1 MFVLK
6 RDGTEEPIHFDKITK
21 RINKLVT
28 GDEKKFIQ
36 PILIAQKVVGNI
48 VPGITTEELDNLSAD
63 VCINMCTTHPSYAL
77 LAGKILVSNLHK
89 KTLNSFV
96 EKQELIQENLKFLDE
111 SYLNWIKENRE
122 AINAM
127 VVYDRDYLFD
137 YFGFKTLERAYLI
150 KVNNKIVERP
160 QDMFMRVAS
169 FIGKGNLELIK
180 KTYDLMSVGYYTHA
194 SPTLFNSGNVRAQ
207 QSSCYLLGSSD
218 SMDGIT
224 KTWADVAK
232 ISKWGGGIGLHISN
246 IRAKDSLIRGTNGP
260 SSGIIP
266 MLKVYNEIARYVDQ
280 CFVGSTK
287 VYTEKGLISIEE
299 IKPNDKVFTIDGSL
313 QEVERIYCDKYEGKI
328 LNLKIIHDYESIK
341 VTDSHPF
348 YVIKN
353 QQLGTNFSVIL
364 NRLDKKL
371 IHPEWISAKDI
382 TNNDLIGFPI
392 PKYTIDNK
400 NLDEADCYFYG
411 LMIGDGHICKDRNES
426 GITLGFKKADIIE
439 FTKKYLSQNGIH
451 YWENITESTHQFR
464 WTTNSKFKFV
474 RSQLYDSNNEKHFDE
489 SLLHLP
495 EDKVKWIVKG
505 VLDTDGCIN
514 KEITLEM
521 SSQNIIDSIKYILL
535 KMGILCSGYSRDRI
549 GNISS
554 YKNIETTK
562 LTWVLRIPKVAKI
575 AKLLNIEEGQFF
587 KYFVYDNI
595 VYTRLKEVS
604 EETIETCVYDL
615 EIKNNHNYLTQAGLV
630 HNGGKRKGSVAIY
643 LEPHHSDIMPF
654 LELRKNFGAETE
666 RARDLFLAVWV
677 SDLFMKQVEADAD
690 WYLMCPDKCP
700 GLTDAYGEAYEKL
713 YWSYVEQNRYNKKIK
728 ARDVM
733 KAILDSQLETGTPY
747 IGFKDHI
754 NNKSNQKNIG
764 TIKSSN
770 LCVHENTVIL
780 TDQGNKNIKSLKDSE
795 VNVWNGYEWS
805 KVTVKQTGSNQDLI
819 RVSLSNGSFL
829 DCTPEHKF
837 YIIEDLRIARTR
849 AMNLNVNDRLIEFK
863 MPNGLKIENVY
874 VTSVEESFKNVDTYC
889 FTEPLRNMGV
899 FNGILTGQCHEIVE
913 YSDENE
919 YAVCNLAS
927 IALNKCVVPFKNTKK
942 WKIYTKDDCKYCK
955 WAKAYLT
962 NTIHKFEEEM
972 VDSDKLKEITGLE
985 KPTYPQI
992 YYGTKLIGGYTELY
1006 NFIKGT
1012 FDYDKL
1018 YDIAYTATVN
1028 LNNIIDNNYYPV
1040 IEAKRSNIRHRPIAV
1055 GIQGLADA
1063 LVLLKIQFDSDE
1075 SVEFN
1080 AKFMETIYL
1089 GCLTASMDISKSR
1102 YEDLMLMEKFP
1113 DLPEYYDQNFYIK
1126 DEKLNEIYHKHKL
1139 NKCELVYER
1148 DKHIGAYSTFQGSPI
1163 SEGKFQFDLWSFNRN
1178 KLFHKEKWLK
1188 LEEEI
1193 KVYGVRN
1200 SLVTALMPTASTSQI
1215 LGNNECF
1222 EYFTNNIYTRRTLA
1236 GDFPLVNKYLINDLN
1251 NIGLWNNEMKQL
1263 IIANNGSIA
1272 NFNNIPDGI
1281 RNLYKTI
1288 WEIKQIWVLKNALA
1302 RSPFVD
1308 QTQSMN
1314 IWMSVPDYQKLFS
1327 SHFWAWKNGLKTGIY
1342 YLRSK
1347 AAKDATKITIDPTI
1361 EKKLKEIIEN
1371 DNHEVCESC
1380 SG

>member
-1 MFVLK
+1 MFVVK
-6 RDGTEEPIHFDKITK
+6 RDGTEELIQFDKITK
-21 RINKLVT
+21 RINKILST
-28 GDEKKFIQ
+28 EEKKYIH
-36 PILIAQKVVGNI
+36 PILVAQKVVGNI
-48 VPGITTEELDNLSAD
+48 VNRITTEELDNLSAD
-63 VCINMCTTHPSYAL
+63 VCINMCTTHPSYSL

-89 KTLNSFV
+89 KTLNTFV

-111 SYLNWIKENRE
+111 KYLMWIKENRE

-169 FIGKGNLELIK
+169 FIGKSNLELIK
-180 KTYDLMSVGYYTHA
+180 KTYDLMSLGYYTHA

-232 ISKWGGGIGLHISN
+232 ISKWGGGIGLHVSN

-287 VYTEKGLISIEE
+287 VYTDQGLIPIEE

-313 QEVERIYCDKYEGKI
+313 QEVERIYCDRYEGKI
-328 LNLKIIHDYESIK
+328 LNFKIIHDYENIK
-341 VTDSHPF
+341 VTEGHPF

-353 QQLGTNFSVIL
+353 YDNSNLKTIK
-364 NRLDKKL
+364 RKLDSKT
-371 IHPEWISAKDI
+371 IEPEWISAKDI
-382 TNNDLIGFPI
+382 TKNDLIGIPI
-392 PKYTIDNK
+392 PSYVKDNN
-400 NLDEADCYFYG
+400 NLDESDCYLYSLILRYG
-411 LMIGDGHICKDRNES
+411 ALIDNIYNITFLMLDYLN
-426 GITLGFKKADIIE
+426 IE
-439 FTKKYLSQNGIH
+439 FLKTYLEQAGIH
-451 YWENITESTHQFR
+451 YKYEEYKTYCNFKWSIC
-464 WTTNSKFKFV
+464 SKMKFSK
-474 RSQLYDSNNEKHFDE
+474 SQIYKDNKKYFDSNM
-489 SLLHLP
+489 LHLP
-495 EDKVKWIVKG
+495 NEKLKWILKG
-505 VLDTDGCIN
+505 FICDDKAIN
-514 KEITLEM
+514 CSHNLK
-521 SSQNIIDSIKYILL
+521 DAIKFMLL
-535 KMGILCSGYSRDRI
+535 KFGILCEYLYD
-549 GNISS
+549 
-554 YKNIETTK
+554 ETT
-562 LTWVLRIPKVAKI
+562 I
-575 AKLLNIEEGQFF
+575 LLPEIKE
-587 KYFVYDNI
+587 VYDLFELGLDYFENNHFISHNNI
-595 VYTRLKEVS
+595 LYTRLKDVT
-604 EETIETCVYDL
+604 EETIKTCVYDL
-615 EIKNNHNYLTQAGLV
+615 EVKNNHNYLTQAGLV

-643 LEPHHSDIMPF
+643 LEPHHSDILPF

-700 GLTDAYGEAYEKL
+700 GLTDAYGETYEKL
-713 YWSYVEQNRYNKKIK
+713 YWSYVEQNRYNKKVK

-733 KAILDSQLETGTPY
+733 KSILDSQLETGTPY

-819 RVSLSNGSFL
+819 RVNLSNGSFL

-837 YIIEDLRIARTR
+837 YIIEDFRIAKTR

-955 WAKAYLT
+955 WAKSYLT

-972 VDSDKLKEITGLE
+972 VDFNKLKEITGLE

-992 YYGTKLIGGYTELY
+992 YYGTKLIGGYNELY

-1018 YDIAYTATVN
+1018 YDIAYTATLN

-1063 LVLLKIQFDSDE
+1063 LVLLKIQF
-1075 SVEFN
+1075 
-1080 AKFMETIYL
+1080 
-1089 GCLTASMDISKSR
+1089 
-1102 YEDLMLMEKFP
+1102 
-1113 DLPEYYDQNFYIK
+1113 
-1126 DEKLNEIYHKHKL
+1126 
-1139 NKCELVYER
+1139 
-1148 DKHIGAYSTFQGSPI
+1148 
-1163 SEGKFQFDLWSFNRN
+1163 
-1178 KLFHKEKWLK
+1178 
-1188 LEEEI
+1188 
-1193 KVYGVRN
+1193 
-1200 SLVTALMPTASTSQI
+1200 
-1215 LGNNECF
+1215 
-1222 EYFTNNIYTRRTLA
+1222 NIY
-1236 GDFPLVNKYLINDLN
+1236 
-1251 NIGLWNNEMKQL
+1251 
-1263 IIANNGSIA
+1263 
-1272 NFNNIPDGI
+1272 
-1281 RNLYKTI
+1281 
-1288 WEIKQIWVLKNALA
+1288 
-1302 RSPFVD
+1302 
-1308 QTQSMN
+1308 
-1314 IWMSVPDYQKLFS
+1314 
-1327 SHFWAWKNGLKTGIY
+1327 
-1342 YLRSK
+1342 
-1347 AAKDATKITIDPTI
+1347 
-1361 EKKLKEIIEN
+1361 KK
-1371 DNHEVCESC
+1371 
-1380 SG
+1380 

>member
-1 MFVLK
+1 
-6 RDGTEEPIHFDKITK
+6 
-21 RINKLVT
+21 
-28 GDEKKFIQ
+28 
-36 PILIAQKVVGNI
+36 
-48 VPGITTEELDNLSAD
+48 
-63 VCINMCTTHPSYAL
+63 
-77 LAGKILVSNLHK
+77 
-89 KTLNSFV
+89 
-96 EKQELIQENLKFLDE
+96 
-111 SYLNWIKENRE
+111 
-122 AINAM
+122 
-127 VVYDRDYLFD
+127 
-137 YFGFKTLERAYLI
+137 
-150 KVNNKIVERP
+150 
-160 QDMFMRVAS
+160 
-169 FIGKGNLELIK
+169 
-180 KTYDLMSVGYYTHA
+180 
-194 SPTLFNSGNVRAQ
+194 
-207 QSSCYLLGSSD
+207 
-218 SMDGIT
+218 
-224 KTWADVAK
+224 
-232 ISKWGGGIGLHISN
+232 
-246 IRAKDSLIRGTNGP
+246 LIRGTNGP

-280 CFVGSTK
+280 
-287 VYTEKGLISIEE
+287 
-299 IKPNDKVFTIDGSL
+299 
-313 QEVERIYCDKYEGKI
+313 
-328 LNLKIIHDYESIK
+328 
-341 VTDSHPF
+341 
-348 YVIKN
+348 
-353 QQLGTNFSVIL
+353 
-364 NRLDKKL
+364 
-371 IHPEWISAKDI
+371 
-382 TNNDLIGFPI
+382 
-392 PKYTIDNK
+392 
-400 NLDEADCYFYG
+400 
-411 LMIGDGHICKDRNES
+411 
-426 GITLGFKKADIIE
+426 
-439 FTKKYLSQNGIH
+439 
-451 YWENITESTHQFR
+451 
-464 WTTNSKFKFV
+464 
-474 RSQLYDSNNEKHFDE
+474 
-489 SLLHLP
+489 
-495 EDKVKWIVKG
+495 
-505 VLDTDGCIN
+505 
-514 KEITLEM
+514 
-521 SSQNIIDSIKYILL
+521 
-535 KMGILCSGYSRDRI
+535 
-549 GNISS
+549 
-554 YKNIETTK
+554 
-562 LTWVLRIPKVAKI
+562 
-575 AKLLNIEEGQFF
+575 
-587 KYFVYDNI
+587 
-595 VYTRLKEVS
+595 
-604 EETIETCVYDL
+604 
-615 EIKNNHNYLTQAGLV
+615 
-630 HNGGKRKGSVAIY
+630 GGKRKGSVAIY

-700 GLTDAYGEAYEKL
+700 GLTEAYGEAYEKL

-747 IGFKDHI
+747 LGFKDHI

-1063 LVLLKIQFDSDE
+1063 LVLLKIQFDSD
-1075 SVEFN
+1075 
-1080 AKFMETIYL
+1080 
-1089 GCLTASMDISKSR
+1089 
-1102 YEDLMLMEKFP
+1102 
-1113 DLPEYYDQNFYIK
+1113 
-1126 DEKLNEIYHKHKL
+1126 
-1139 NKCELVYER
+1139 
-1148 DKHIGAYSTFQGSPI
+1148 
-1163 SEGKFQFDLWSFNRN
+1163 
-1178 KLFHKEKWLK
+1178 
-1188 LEEEI
+1188 
-1193 KVYGVRN
+1193 
-1200 SLVTALMPTASTSQI
+1200 
-1215 LGNNECF
+1215 
-1222 EYFTNNIYTRRTLA
+1222 
-1236 GDFPLVNKYLINDLN
+1236 
-1251 NIGLWNNEMKQL
+1251 
-1263 IIANNGSIA
+1263 
-1272 NFNNIPDGI
+1272 
-1281 RNLYKTI
+1281 
-1288 WEIKQIWVLKNALA
+1288 
-1302 RSPFVD
+1302 
-1308 QTQSMN
+1308 
-1314 IWMSVPDYQKLFS
+1314 
-1327 SHFWAWKNGLKTGIY
+1327 
-1342 YLRSK
+1342 
-1347 AAKDATKITIDPTI
+1347 
-1361 EKKLKEIIEN
+1361 
-1371 DNHEVCESC
+1371 
-1380 SG
+1380 